1 MRLPASPAKEHR
13 QGGHV
18 PNTGRWVVLKF
29 GFDSY
34 STLTFCTLPA
44 AIRFDR
50 FNSHMPYDGFAEVQ
64 RQLEAITLE
73 LKTENDP
80 DRRRTLL
87 REMSRLVGEAE
98 RISGQPP
105 KMSHKTEQT

>member
-1 MRLPASPAKEHR
+1 M
-13 QGGHV
+13 
-18 PNTGRWVVLKF
+18 PN
-29 GFDSY
+29 
-34 STLTFCTLPA
+34 
-44 AIRFDR
+44 
-50 FNSHMPYDGFAEVQ
+50 DGFADVQ
-64 RQLEAITLE
+64 RQLETITL
-73 LKTENDP
+73 LKTVNDP